1 MKEFHIMPDN
11 YNNNIIN
18 SDKGSI
24 STKPRLSKE
33 EVKNKLALILHK
45 IAEYKSRGEV
55 PPASLIADAFALCE
69 LYPFGDFLE
78 KLKDITTMAYEAAKA
93 AAENGT
99 LAKDSWLISDARKE
113 FDELFARDPSAA
125 LEQFFNNPDIIED
138 METSKDIREGKFVS
152 EERRQTSRIK
162 AISAENVYK
171 RAILAPVAALKAEI
185 AKQQGNT
192 LEQNKHNDKLAYF
205 AHKELTNQ
213 AFIERKNIRQRER
226 KSTDDHIVLKED
238 GLLIDNAAEH
248 AARKIEQTIKGGLA
262 AVGTAMTKTPEVIID
277 ALEDRMEAVAE
288 KVEGTKT
295 AIAEGARVVIEK
307 KAREE
312 ALVAVKE
319 TLEKKEEVQIEEVIV
334 KHVVEQEREEIK
346 EIFEDKVSH
355 KKAQVQVIDDKEA
368 KRLARAAKKKAKQPQ
383 ENESHDSSQLRKVL
397 RSHGTVSKVVS
408 KSKIPSN
415 TPSINNNQHGII
427 LDK

>member
-1 MKEFHIMPDN
+1 MPDN

-18 SDKGSI
+18 NDKDSI

-55 PPASLIADAFALCE
+55 PPVSLIADAFALCE

-78 KLKDITTMAYEAAKA
+78 KLKDITAMAYEAAKA
-93 AAENGT
+93 AAENGI
-99 LAKDSWLISDARKE
+99 LAKNSWLLSDSRKE
-113 FDELFARDPSAA
+113 FDELFARDPNAA
-125 LEQFFNNPDIIED
+125 LEQYFNDDRVVKSI
-138 METSKDIREGKFVS
+138 ETSNKIKNGEYISDKDRDEFRAIATS
-152 EERRQTSRIK
+152 EADI
-162 AISAENVYK
+162 YK
-171 RAILAPVAALKAEI
+171 RTLLAPVAALKAEI

-192 LEQNKHNDKLAYF
+192 IEHDKHNERLVNIACTS
-205 AHKELTNQ
+205 LTNQ

-226 KSTDDHIVLKED
+226 RSTDDHIVLKED

-262 AVGTAMTKTPEVIID
+262 AVGTAMTKTPEVIKD

-288 KVEGTKT
+288 KVEATKT
-295 AIAEGARVVIEK
+295 AIAEDARVVIEK
-307 KAREE
+307 KARE
-312 ALVAVKE
+312 ASLAAVKE
-319 TLEKKEEVQIEEVIV
+319 AFKKKEEIQIEEVTV

-368 KRLARAAKKKAKQPQ
+368 KRLARAAKKKAKQSQ
-383 ENESHDSSQLRKVL
+383 EKESHDSSQLRKAL

-415 TPSINNNQHGII
+415 TPSTNNNQHGII